1 MNKNFILIDKTN
13 NLQKNA
19 TAIIKFTFENKD
31 YLVYSIDEN
40 DVNKQIFVSKL
51 ILNSEGKS
59 FVENILPEEKNKL
72 SNIVYNLIILTP
84 SNFKKG
90 MQPIE
95 LLKDIKEKLM
105 VNPSLEIPELNSQ
118 EYFANCSIAITNKE
132 FVEESIKFY
141 TDNLEKEVNKEPVAP
156 PTWAIPTS
164 EPVAINSEPAVESN
178 INNTTPNVIPNNTIG
193 NVPKEAP
200 AATPIP
206 NPTTIVSE
214 PIPAPI
220 PNMPNAETP
229 SQPIGNQMVQPS
241 ETISQDLNNLPNP
254 QAEKLENIAVVSDP
268 SLSASGVNVQPN
280 LGKQKNAGFTLNKY
294 IVIGTICILLAIA
307 VVVVAYILI
316 QKKINGA

>member
-13 NLQKNA
+13 NLQKSA
-19 TAIIKFTFENKD
+19 TVIIKFNFENKD
-31 YLVYSIDEN
+31 YLAYSVDEN

-59 FVENILPEEKNKL
+59 FIENILPEEKNKL

-90 MQPIE
+90 ALPAD

-105 VNPSLEIPELNSQ
+105 VNVSLEMPELNNQ

-132 FVEESIKFY
+132 FVDDAIKFY
-141 TDNLEKEVNKEPVAP
+141 TDNLKIEDKVDAVIA
-156 PTWAIPTS
+156 PTWTIPTS
-164 EPVAINSEPAVESN
+164 EPIEVKSEPTIQTVGGNFTPN
-178 INNTTPNVIPNNTIG
+178 IMPNNTTMNANQVETPVSPIPTPNNSV
-193 NVPKEAP
+193 NNP
-200 AATPIP
+200 TPIP
-206 NPTTIVSE
+206 NTQSVE
-214 PIPAPI
+214 VQ
-220 PNMPNAETP
+220 
-229 SQPIGNQMVQPS
+229 SQPIQTSAMTEPN
-241 ETISQDLNNLPNP
+241 LNNLPNP

-268 SLSASGVNVQPN
+268 SLSASGVNIQPN